1 LRLSVRLKLDMD
13 IYNKR
18 SRWKIY
24 LAVAGALIVLI
35 STLYSNYLARQI
47 AEEEKK
53 KVQLY
58 LDAQAE
64 IEEVSLYAMRLQS
77 QYPEAPEPSFTFL
90 FSIIKA
96 NTTIPVLLVGENG
109 DIQDALN
116 YGKIDSLGKEREL
129 QRFIA
134 AGTKPII
141 SNAGQG
147 LYFKE
152 STLLTQLRYFP
163 LLQLGLIGAFI
174 IIGYLAFSSARRAQ
188 ENRVWVGMAKET
200 AHQLGTPISAIIG
213 WIEHMKMIREEDEEI
228 LEVAEELRND
238 VTRLELVA
246 DRFSKIGSEP
256 ELRTINVYDEIEKC
270 RVYMERRAPRKVKFN
285 FPDPTANTA
294 INFNINPHL
303 FDWVVENLLRN
314 ALDAMDGKG
323 EISAAI
329 YEDSNDVFID
339 ISDTGTGI
347 PANKFTSVFNPGFT
361 TKKRGWGLGLSL
373 AKRIIE
379 KYHTGKI
386 FVKKSVENKGT
397 TFTIQLPK
405 SRRVKTL

>member
-1 LRLSVRLKLDMD
+1 MD
-13 IYNKR
+13 IYQRK

-58 LDAQAE
+58 FDAQMEANKLN
-64 IEEVSLYAMRLQS
+64 IYASKLFALY
-77 QYPEAPEPSFTFL
+77 PDAPEPDFTFV
-90 FSIIKA
+90 FSIIQA
-96 NTTIPVLLVGENG
+96 NTTIPVLLVGEN
-109 DIQDALN
+109 DIINDAWN
-116 YGKIDSLGKEREL
+116 YGEIDSLSKEKEL
-129 QRFIA
+129 RRFIS
-134 AGTKPII
+134 AGTEPMVLG
-141 SNAGQG
+141 GQR

-163 LLQLGLIGAFI
+163 FFQLGLIGAFI
-174 IIGYLAFSSARRAQ
+174 IIGYLAFSSARKAQ

-228 LEVAEELRND
+228 LEVAAELRND

-256 ELRTINVYDEIEKC
+256 ELKPINVYDEIEKC

-285 FPDPTANTA
+285 FPDPTANAA

-314 ALDAMDGKG
+314 ALDAMNGKG
-323 EISAAI
+323 EISATI
-329 YEDSNDVFID
+329 YEDKNDVFID

-347 PANKFTSVFNPGFT
+347 PANKFKSVFNPGFT

-386 FVKKSVENKGT
+386 FVKKSEENKGT

-405 SRRVKTL
+405 S

>member
-1 LRLSVRLKLDMD
+1 MNMD
-13 IYNKR
+13 IYQRK

-24 LAVAGALIVLI
+24 LAAAGALIVLI
-35 STLYSNYLARQI
+35 STLYSTYLAQQLAKEERKKMEMHANAMQENFKSNEI
-47 AEEEKK
+47 AFAI
-53 KVQLY
+53 QSMCP
-58 LDAQAE
+58 DAPQQD
-64 IEEVSLYAMRLQS
+64 ITFFFEV
-77 QYPEAPEPSFTFL
+77 
-90 FSIIKA
+90 IKS
-96 NTTIPVLLVGENG
+96 NTTIPILLVDEMG
-109 DIQDALN
+109 QVVDAKN
-116 YGKIDSLGKEREL
+116 YGEIDSLGKEREL
-129 QRFIA
+129 ERFIRE
-134 AGTKPII
+134 GVEPIVAY
-141 SNAGQG
+141 AGQR
-147 LYFKE
+147 LYYKE
-152 STLLTQLRYFP
+152 SNLLTQLRYFP
-163 LLQLGLIGAFI
+163 FFQLGLIGAFI
-174 IIGYLAFSSARRAQ
+174 IIGYLAFSSARKAQ

-228 LEVAEELRND
+228 LEVAAELRND

-256 ELRTINVYDEIEKC
+256 ELKQINVYDEIEKC

-285 FPDPTANTA
+285 FPDPTANAA

-303 FDWVVENLLRN
+303 FDWVIENLLRN
-314 ALDAMDGKG
+314 ALDAMNGKG
-323 EISAAI
+323 EISATI
-329 YEDSNDVFID
+329 YEDKNDVFID

-347 PANKFTSVFNPGFT
+347 PANKFKSVFNPGFT

-386 FVKKSVENKGT
+386 FVKKSEENKGT

-405 SRRVKTL
+405 S

>member
-1 LRLSVRLKLDMD
+1 MN
-13 IYNKR
+13 INKQK

-58 LDAQAE
+58 VDAQIQAKKMDFYA
-64 IEEVSLYAMRLQS
+64 SKLYATCS
-77 QYPEAPEPSFTFL
+77 DAPEPDFTFV
-90 FSIIKA
+90 FSILQS
-96 NTTIPVLLVGENG
+96 NTTVPVLLVGENG
-109 DIQDALN
+109 VINDALN
-116 YGKIDSLGKEREL
+116 YGEIDSLGKVREL
-129 QRFIA
+129 QRFVA
-134 AGTKPII
+134 AGTKPLIGG
-141 SNAGQG
+141 SGQR

-163 LLQLGLIGAFI
+163 LLQFGLIGAFI
-174 IIGYLAFSSARRAQ
+174 IIGYLAFSSARKAQ

-213 WIEHMKMIREEDEEI
+213 WIEHMKMIREDDEEI

-256 ELRTINVYDEIEKC
+256 ELKPINVYDEIEKC
-270 RVYMERRAPRKVKFN
+270 RVYMERRAPRKVNFN
-285 FPDPTANTA
+285 FPDPTANAA

-323 EISAAI
+323 EISATI
-329 YEDSNDVFID
+329 YEDENDVFID

-347 PANKFTSVFNPGFT
+347 PANKFKSVFNPGFT

-379 KYHTGKI
+379 RYHTGKI
-386 FVKKSVENKGT
+386 FVKKSEENKGT

-405 SRRVKTL
+405 S

>member
-1 LRLSVRLKLDMD
+1 MD
-13 IYNKR
+13 IYQRK

-24 LAVAGALIVLI
+24 LAIAGAVIVLI
-35 STLYSNYLARQI
+35 STLYSTYLAQQL
-47 AEEEKK
+47 AKEERKK
-53 KVQLY
+53 MEMHANAMKENFKSNEVAFAIQSMCP
-58 LDAQAE
+58 DAPQQDITFFFE
-64 IEEVSLYAMRLQS
+64 FIQS
-77 QYPEAPEPSFTFL
+77 
-90 FSIIKA
+90 
-96 NTTIPVLLVGENG
+96 NTTIPILLVDEM
-109 DIQDALN
+109 DQVIDAKN
-116 YGKIDSLGKEREL
+116 YGEIDSLGKEREL
-129 QRFIA
+129 KRFIKEDV
-134 AGTKPII
+134 KPII
-141 SNAGQG
+141 AYAGQR
-147 LYFKE
+147 LYYKE
-152 STLLTQLRYFP
+152 SNLLTQLRYFP
-163 LLQLGLIGAFI
+163 FFQFGLIGAFI
-174 IIGYLAFSSARRAQ
+174 IIGYLAFSSARKAQ

-213 WIEHMKMIREEDEEI
+213 WIEHIKMVREEDEEM
-228 LEVAEELRND
+228 LEVATELRND

-256 ELRTINVYDEIEKC
+256 ELKSINVYDEIEKC
-270 RVYMERRAPRKVKFN
+270 RAYMERRAPRKVNFN

-314 ALDAMDGKG
+314 ALDAMNGKG
-323 EISAAI
+323 EITATI
-329 YEDSNDVFID
+329 YEDKNDVFID

-347 PANKFTSVFNPGFT
+347 PANKFKSVFNPGFT

-386 FVKKSVENKGT
+386 FVKKSEENKGT

-405 SRRVKTL
+405 S

>member
-1 LRLSVRLKLDMD
+1 MD
-13 IYNKR
+13 IYKR
-18 SRWKIY
+18 KSRWKIY

-64 IEEVSLYAMRLQS
+64 MEEMNIYAMRLQN
-77 QYPEAPEPSFTFL
+77 QYPEAPEPNLTFV
-90 FSIIKA
+90 FNIIQS
-96 NTTIPVLLVGENG
+96 NSTIPVLLVGENG
-109 DIQDALN
+109 EIVDALN
-116 YGKIDSLGKEREL
+116 YGELDSLGKEKEL
-129 QRFIA
+129 KRFIA
-134 AGTKPII
+134 AEVEPMI
-141 SNAGQG
+141 SNGGQR

-163 LLQLGLIGAFI
+163 FFQLGLIGAFI
-174 IIGYLAFSSARRAQ
+174 IIGYLAFSSARKAQ

-256 ELRTINVYDEIEKC
+256 ELKTINVYDEIEKC
-270 RVYMERRAPRKVKFN
+270 RVYMERRAPRKVNFN
-285 FPDPTANTA
+285 FPDPNANAA

-314 ALDAMDGKG
+314 ALDAMGGKG
-323 EISAAI
+323 EITATI
-329 YEDSNDVFID
+329 YEDKNDVFID

-347 PANKFTSVFNPGFT
+347 PANKFKSVFNPGFT

-405 SRRVKTL
+405 S

>member
-1 LRLSVRLKLDMD
+1 MD
-13 IYNKR
+13 IYQKK

-47 AEEEKK
+47 AEEERK
-53 KVQLY
+53 KVQLN

-64 IEEVSLYAMRLQS
+64 MEKVSLYAMRLLNE
-77 QYPEAPEPSFTFL
+77 YPEAPEPDFTFIL
-90 FSIIKA
+90 NMIKS
-96 NTTIPVLLVGENG
+96 NTTVPVLLVGENG
-109 DIQDALN
+109 EINDALN
-116 YGKIDSLGKEREL
+116 YGEIDSLDKEREL
-129 QRFIA
+129 QRFIT
-134 AGTKPII
+134 AGIEPLI
-141 SNAGQG
+141 SNGGQR

-163 LLQLGLIGAFI
+163 FFQLGLIGAFI
-174 IIGYLAFSSARRAQ
+174 IIGYLAFSSARKAQ

-228 LEVAEELRND
+228 LEVAAELRND

-256 ELRTINVYDEIEKC
+256 ELKPINVYDEIEKC

-285 FPDPTANTA
+285 FPDPTANAA

-314 ALDAMDGKG
+314 ALDAMNGKG
-323 EISAAI
+323 EISASI
-329 YEDSNDVFID
+329 YEDKNDVFID

-347 PANKFTSVFNPGFT
+347 PANKFKSVFNPGFT

-379 KYHTGKI
+379 KYHTGRI
-386 FVKKSVENKGT
+386 FVKKSEENKGT

-405 SRRVKTL
+405 S

>member
-1 LRLSVRLKLDMD
+1 MD
-13 IYNKR
+13 IYKKK

-53 KVQLY
+53 KVLLY
-58 LDAQAE
+58 FDALAE
-64 IEEVSLYAMRLQS
+64 IEAKGVYSMRLQS
-77 QYPEAPEPSFTFL
+77 RYPEAPEPDLTFV
-90 FSIIKA
+90 FNIIQA

-109 DIQDALN
+109 RINDALN
-116 YGKIDSLGKEREL
+116 YGKIDSLGKEKEL

-134 AGTKPII
+134 AGTKPLIG
-141 SNAGQG
+141 SEGQR

-163 LLQLGLIGAFI
+163 FFQFGLIGAFI
-174 IIGYLAFSSARRAQ
+174 IVGYLAFSSARKAQ

-213 WIEHMKMIREEDEEI
+213 WIEHIKMIREEDEDM
-228 LEVAEELRND
+228 LEVAAELRKD

-256 ELRTINVYDEIEKC
+256 ELKPINVYDEIEKC
-270 RVYMERRAPRKVKFN
+270 RVYMERRAPRKVNFN
-285 FPDPTANTA
+285 FPDPTANAA

-314 ALDAMDGKG
+314 ALDAMNGKG
-323 EISAAI
+323 EITATI
-329 YEDSNDVFID
+329 YEDKKDVFID
-339 ISDTGTGI
+339 ISDTGSGI
-347 PANKFTSVFNPGFT
+347 PANKFKSVFNPGFT

-386 FVKKSVENKGT
+386 FVKKSEENRGT

-405 SRRVKTL
+405 S

>member
-1 LRLSVRLKLDMD
+1 ME
-13 IYNKR
+13 
-18 SRWKIY
+18 KI
-24 LAVAGALIVLI
+24 G
-35 STLYSNYLARQI
+35 
-47 AEEEKK
+47 
-53 KVQLY
+53 
-58 LDAQAE
+58 
-64 IEEVSLYAMRLQS
+64 LYAMRLQN
-77 QYPEAPEPSFTFL
+77 QYPEAPEPDFTFVL
-90 FSIIKA
+90 NMIKS
-96 NTTIPVLLVGENG
+96 NSTVPVLLVGEG
-109 DIQDALN
+109 GEIVDALN
-116 YGKIDSLGKEREL
+116 YGEIDSLSKEREL
-129 QRFIA
+129 KRFIA
-134 AGTKPII
+134 AGTEPLV
-141 SNAGQG
+141 SNGGQR

-163 LLQLGLIGAFI
+163 FFQLGLIGAFI
-174 IIGYLAFSSARRAQ
+174 IIGYLAFSSARKAQ

-228 LEVAEELRND
+228 LEVAAELRND

-256 ELRTINVYDEIEKC
+256 ELKPINVYDEIEKC

-285 FPDPTANTA
+285 FPDPNANAA

-314 ALDAMDGKG
+314 ALDAMNGKG
-323 EISAAI
+323 EISASI
-329 YEDSNDVFID
+329 YEDKNDVFID

-347 PANKFTSVFNPGFT
+347 PANKFKSVFNPGFT

-386 FVKKSVENKGT
+386 FVKKSEENKGT

-405 SRRVKTL
+405 S

>member
-1 LRLSVRLKLDMD
+1 MNMD
-13 IYNKR
+13 IYQRK

-24 LAVAGALIVLI
+24 LAAAGALIVLI
-35 STLYSNYLARQI
+35 STLYSTYLAQQLAKEERKKMEMHANAMQENFKSNEI
-47 AEEEKK
+47 AFAI
-53 KVQLY
+53 QSMCP
-58 LDAQAE
+58 DAPQQD
-64 IEEVSLYAMRLQS
+64 ITFFFEV
-77 QYPEAPEPSFTFL
+77 
-90 FSIIKA
+90 IKS
-96 NTTIPVLLVGENG
+96 NTTIPILLVDEMG
-109 DIQDALN
+109 QVVDAKN
-116 YGKIDSLGKEREL
+116 YGEIDSLGKEREL
-129 QRFIA
+129 ERFIRE
-134 AGTKPII
+134 GVEPIVAY
-141 SNAGQG
+141 AGQR
-147 LYFKE
+147 LYYKE
-152 STLLTQLRYFP
+152 SNLLTQLRYFP
-163 LLQLGLIGAFI
+163 FFQLGLIGAFI
-174 IIGYLAFSSARRAQ
+174 IIGYLAFSSARKAQ

-228 LEVAEELRND
+228 LEVAAELRND

-256 ELRTINVYDEIEKC
+256 ELKQINVYDEIEKC

-285 FPDPTANTA
+285 FPDPTANAA

-303 FDWVVENLLRN
+303 FDWVIENLLRN
-314 ALDAMDGKG
+314 ALDAMNGKG
-323 EISAAI
+323 EITTTI
-329 YEDSNDVFID
+329 YEDKNDVFID

-347 PANKFTSVFNPGFT
+347 PANKFKSVFNPGFT

-386 FVKKSVENKGT
+386 FVKKSEENKGT

-405 SRRVKTL
+405 S

>member
-1 LRLSVRLKLDMD
+1 MD
-13 IYNKR
+13 IYQRK

-24 LAVAGALIVLI
+24 LAAAGALIVLI
-35 STLYSNYLARQI
+35 STLYSTYLAQQLAKEERKKMEMHANAMQENFKSNEI
-47 AEEEKK
+47 AFAI
-53 KVQLY
+53 QSMCP
-58 LDAQAE
+58 DAPQQD
-64 IEEVSLYAMRLQS
+64 ITFFFEV
-77 QYPEAPEPSFTFL
+77 
-90 FSIIKA
+90 IKS
-96 NTTIPVLLVGENG
+96 NTTIPILLVDEMG
-109 DIQDALN
+109 QVVDAKN
-116 YGKIDSLGKEREL
+116 YGEIDSLGKEREL
-129 QRFIA
+129 ERFIRE
-134 AGTKPII
+134 GVEPII
-141 SNAGQG
+141 AYAGQR
-147 LYFKE
+147 LYYKE
-152 STLLTQLRYFP
+152 SNLLTQLRYFP
-163 LLQLGLIGAFI
+163 FFQLGLIGAFI
-174 IIGYLAFSSARRAQ
+174 IIGYLAFSSARKAQ

-228 LEVAEELRND
+228 LEVAAELRND

-256 ELRTINVYDEIEKC
+256 ELKQINVYDEIEKC

-285 FPDPTANTA
+285 FPDPTANAA

-314 ALDAMDGKG
+314 ALDAMNGKG
-323 EISAAI
+323 EISATI
-329 YEDSNDVFID
+329 YEDKNDVFID

-347 PANKFTSVFNPGFT
+347 PANKFKSVFNPGFT

-386 FVKKSVENKGT
+386 FVKKSEENKGT

-405 SRRVKTL
+405 S

>member
-1 LRLSVRLKLDMD
+1 MD
-13 IYNKR
+13 IYQRK

-24 LAVAGALIVLI
+24 LAAAGALIVLI
-35 STLYSNYLARQI
+35 STLYSTYLAQQLAKEERKKMEMHANAMQENFKSNEI
-47 AEEEKK
+47 AFAI
-53 KVQLY
+53 QSMCP
-58 LDAQAE
+58 DAPQQD
-64 IEEVSLYAMRLQS
+64 ITFFFEV
-77 QYPEAPEPSFTFL
+77 
-90 FSIIKA
+90 IKS
-96 NTTIPVLLVGENG
+96 NTTIPILLVDEMG
-109 DIQDALN
+109 QVVDAKN
-116 YGKIDSLGKEREL
+116 YGEIDSLGKEREL
-129 QRFIA
+129 ERFIRE
-134 AGTKPII
+134 GVEPIVAY
-141 SNAGQG
+141 AGQR
-147 LYFKE
+147 LYYKE
-152 STLLTQLRYFP
+152 SNLLTQLRYFP
-163 LLQLGLIGAFI
+163 FFQLGLIGAFI
-174 IIGYLAFSSARRAQ
+174 IIGYLAFSSARKAQ

-228 LEVAEELRND
+228 LEVAAELRND

-256 ELRTINVYDEIEKC
+256 ELKQINVYDEIEKC

-285 FPDPTANTA
+285 FPDPTANAA

-303 FDWVVENLLRN
+303 FDWVIENLLRN
-314 ALDAMDGKG
+314 ALDAMNGKG
-323 EISAAI
+323 EITTTI
-329 YEDSNDVFID
+329 YEDKNDVFID

-347 PANKFTSVFNPGFT
+347 PANKFKSVFNPGFT

-386 FVKKSVENKGT
+386 FVKKSEENKGT

-405 SRRVKTL
+405 S